1 MYIYI
6 CISVPITCINIHVYI
21 YTHPTI
27 KRHAPSSQVFVILAS
42 DHDSDR
48 CQQFK
53 KIYIYTHE

>member
-1 MYIYI
+1 MYICTYHMYKY
-6 CISVPITCINIHVYI
+6 TCIYI

-42 DHDSDR
+42 DPDSDR
-48 CQQFK
+48 CQQLKK